1 MADLVVLPQRSH
13 PMAEAQI
20 PNKVFEAMAMA
31 KPIVASA
38 VGDMPEVLDG
48 CGVVVAPENVP
59 ALAQG
64 IAQVLGDGT
73 RAAEMGR
80 RAREKCVREYS
91 WDAIARV
98 LAEVLRPFASK
109 RSGGGHA

>member
-1 MADLVVLPQRSH
+1 
-13 PMAEAQI
+13 
-20 PNKVFEAMAMA
+20 
-31 KPIVASA
+31 
-38 VGDMPEVLDG
+38 MPEVLDG

-98 LAEVLRPFASK
+98 LGEVLRPFASK
-109 RSGGGHA
+109 RSGGGPA